1 MFTVEHTAWPL
12 TLGKN
17 CTWLAFNTLLQQ
29 FMLSTVSASFHCS
42 QPSEAGAVT
51 LILILRTELEFRQ
64 GKRVTNRASSRV
76 RQEEHPRCKNVA
88 IYKAHRARNIGHVK
102 SMLAVT

>member
-1 MFTVEHTAWPL
+1 
-12 TLGKN
+12 
-17 CTWLAFNTLLQQ
+17 
-29 FMLSTVSASFHCS
+29 MLSIFSASSHCS

-51 LILILRTELEFRQ
+51 LILILRTKLEFRQ

-76 RQEEHPRCKNVA
+76 RQEEPPRCKNVA
-88 IYKAHRARNIGHVK
+88 IYKAHGARNIGHIK

>member
-1 MFTVEHTAWPL
+1 
-12 TLGKN
+12 
-17 CTWLAFNTLLQQ
+17 
-29 FMLSTVSASFHCS
+29 MLSTVSASFHCS

-51 LILILRTELEFRQ
+51 LILILRTEQ